1 MYFWTPPNKVKHLLV
16 AISFSFTIEL
26 KIDQLII
33 ANANS
38 TLGQNYLLLP
48 GKNQQFDDKHPDT
61 FTLQKK
67 HLFDHQRTYLTH
79 TKIILQNLKSC
90 VKAQMNRLSAPSWAN
105 VECCIV
111 RDTTFIRRKRKRKQN
126 KRKDH
131 KVERG
136 NRLASDCEAIVIQTP
151 ALYENSFVY
160 GTTSESLQHR
170 CQRSRRSCR
179 INLWCQDS
187 EATPLSP

>member
-1 MYFWTPPNKVKHLLV
+1 VQSNFFFHSATTTNIQNLYFWTPPNKVKHLLV

-67 HLFDHQRTYLTH
+67 HLFDHQRTYLT
-79 TKIILQNLKSC
+79 
-90 VKAQMNRLSAPSWAN
+90 
-105 VECCIV
+105 
-111 RDTTFIRRKRKRKQN
+111 
-126 KRKDH
+126 
-131 KVERG
+131 
-136 NRLASDCEAIVIQTP
+136 
-151 ALYENSFVY
+151 
-160 GTTSESLQHR
+160 
-170 CQRSRRSCR
+170 QRSFCR
-179 INLWCQDS
+179 I
-187 EATPLSP
+187 

>member
-38 TLGQNYLLLP
+38 TPGQNYLLLP

-67 HLFDHQRTYLTH
+67 HLFDHQRTYLT
-79 TKIILQNLKSC
+79 
-90 VKAQMNRLSAPSWAN
+90 
-105 VECCIV
+105 
-111 RDTTFIRRKRKRKQN
+111 
-126 KRKDH
+126 
-131 KVERG
+131 
-136 NRLASDCEAIVIQTP
+136 
-151 ALYENSFVY
+151 
-160 GTTSESLQHR
+160 
-170 CQRSRRSCR
+170 QRSFCR
-179 INLWCQDS
+179 I
-187 EATPLSP
+187 